1 MYYEHKNMVFYSLI
15 VKYHDDSENIEEIL
29 KSLITID
36 STFGWALSPYINER
50 CINTV
55 VAFSAHLLIEN
66 SIEHIISRIFCQE
79 ERISK
84 FAIRD
89 EMHMNGEFIKAINN
103 FRYSTFY
110 SLPIFEWAKENKHI
124 ETFRSCD
131 QNTNKYD
138 FSSSMDKTELKSIA
152 KLISSELLDEVNRI
166 YKCNPDKEYIGNPY
180 NYILEGLDCNEETAC
195 LLTNALRDNNRVLSK
210 TLYYQGTLDRMNT
223 VIDNVQKNTLIH
235 GRSISY
241 EEDDDVSDGCFHNSG
256 RVSIHDIIHK
266 MRMNES
272 VTIITTGCQAETDVL
287 LNKLRFYGYYNM
299 IVIRSERLSYK
310 QARQFSKTYAKQI
323 GIPEDRFKDLMEYIF
338 PFKDDKEKKYQ
349 KIGLKDQIDT
359 YKYTRVQLAKTYQ
372 VYKDV
377 LAQTQSNISDTDSMF
392 KFDLDYLIGLKDI
405 KVYVNKI
412 VDTFKFYHRMSME
425 GLYETEV
432 KSKHMVFTGNPGTAK
447 TTVARSIYGKLRNEG
462 IVTGRFIECG
472 RADLI
477 GKYVGWTAIQVR
489 QKFTEAAGGVLF
501 IDEAYSLVS
510 VDGNDFGKEAI
521 ATIIQEMESHAHDTI
536 VIFAGYPTEMKAFI
550 DSNPGLKSR
559 VNFYVDFPDYSIDE
573 LVDILKFMGRDQ
585 RLEFTNGALETS
597 RETIKKF
604 MNKPNFGNGRFI
616 RNYLDKVLMNHAS
629 RLMSKT
635 PSIKELI
642 TVTAEDCKD
651 INMDGIKTKEIKTGF

>member
-1 MYYEHKNMVFYSLI
+1 MRYLHKNMVFYALI
-15 VKYHDDSENIEEIL
+15 VKYNDCDMEDIFKSIVSIDTSFCWALNTYNDDHCINVIVGFYADIL
-29 KSLITID
+29 K
-36 STFGWALSPYINER
+36 
-50 CINTV
+50 
-55 VAFSAHLLIEN
+55 EN
-66 SIEHIISRIFCQE
+66 SVDYILSNMLNQIPTIE
-79 ERISK
+79 K
-84 FAIRD
+84 FAIID
-89 EMHMNGEFIKAINN
+89 EMNLNAEFMKTVDKCT
-103 FRYSTFY
+103 YSTFHC
-110 SLPIFEWAKENKHI
+110 LPVFEWAKDNKHLDV
-124 ETFRSCD
+124 FRSCD
-131 QNTNKYD
+131 QNAKKYD
-138 FSSSMDKTELKSIA
+138 FSSSLNKTDLKSIA

-166 YKCNPDKEYIGNPY
+166 YKCNPDKDYIGNPY
-180 NYILEGLDCNEETAC
+180 NYIIEGLDDNEATAC
-195 LLTNALRDNNRVLSK
+195 LLVNALKDNNRVLSRS
-210 TLYYQGTLDRMNT
+210 LYYYGTLDRMSD
-223 VIDNVQKNTLIH
+223 VIEIMQKNTLIH

-241 EEDDDVSDGCFHNSG
+241 DNNEEFSDECFRSS
-256 RVSIHDIIHK
+256 RISIHDIIHK

-272 VTIITTGCQAETDVL
+272 VTIISTGTSSETDVL
-287 LNKLRFYGYYNM
+287 LNKLRQHGYYNM

-323 GIPEDRFKDLMEYIF
+323 GIADDRMKDLMEYIF
-338 PFKDDKEKKYQ
+338 PFKDDKDKKYQ

-359 YKYTRVQLAKTYQ
+359 YKYTRVQLTKTYQ

-377 LAQTQSNISDTDSMF
+377 LAQTQSNISDSGSMF

-405 KVYVNKI
+405 KDYVNKI

-425 GLYETEV
+425 GLYETEMQ
-432 KSKHMVFTGNPGTAK
+432 SKHMVFTGNPGTAK

-489 QKFTEAAGGVLF
+489 QKFLEAAGGVLF

-510 VDGNDFGKEAI
+510 ESGNDFGKEAI
-521 ATIIQEMESHAHDTI
+521 ATIIQEMESHAYDTI
-536 VIFAGYPTEMKAFI
+536 VIFAGYPKEMKAFI

-573 LVDILKFMGRDQ
+573 LVDILKFMARDQ
-585 RLEFTNGALETS
+585 RLEFTNGALEIS

-604 MNKPNFGNGRFI
+604 MNGSNFGNGRFI

-651 INMDGIKTKEIKTGF
+651 IDMDGIKSKETTIGF